1 MMNRKYTRE
10 LKVEVSRYSPVR
22 ERIKEL
28 YFNYGR
34 NAVIAVIGFSQSHRN
49 LKLCLYQVIPISF
62 FNEAIW
68 LQSVFLLMKSWGLC
82 LMIQALSVELPRN
95 GPYLPGCNASICHRG
110 FRAKTAP

>member
-34 NAVIAVIGFSQSHRN
+34 NAVIAVIGFAQSHLN
-49 LKLCLYQVIPISF
+49 LKLSFYQVIPSSSF
-62 FNEAIW
+62 RETRW
-68 LQSVFLLMKSWGLC
+68 LQSVFCS
-82 LMIQALSVELPRN
+82 MISFGE
-95 GPYLPGCNASICHRG
+95 YLV
-110 FRAKTAP
+110 APNSLNRSA